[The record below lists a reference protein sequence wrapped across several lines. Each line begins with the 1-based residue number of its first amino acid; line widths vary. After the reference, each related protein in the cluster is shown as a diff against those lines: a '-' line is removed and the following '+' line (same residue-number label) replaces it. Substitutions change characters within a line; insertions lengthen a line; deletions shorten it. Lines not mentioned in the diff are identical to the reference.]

1 VSEPAGPDALRIGT
15 QEREDAVRV
24 LGEHFAAGRLQVDE
38 YEKRVTDA
46 LESQTRG
53 DLRPLFA
60 DLPAPYP
67 AFLVPPALA
76 PSDTNLWQNAGGTVV
91 LMPAYPPAPPP
102 VVYSDKNRLA
112 AGILQILLPF
122 GIGRFYTGHTG
133 IAVAQLLTSLL
144 FIGVIWSFVDGII
157 LLVSGGTDGQG
168 RRLRD
173 S

>member
-1 VSEPAGPDALRIGT
+1 VNQPLDPDALRIGT

-24 LGEHFAAGRLQVDE
+24 LGDHFAAGRLPIDE
-38 YEKRVTDA
+38 YEKRVTEA
-46 LESQTRG
+46 IEAQTRG
-53 DLRPLFA
+53 ALRPLFA

-67 AFLVPPALA
+67 AF
-76 PSDTNLWQNAGGTVV
+76 
-91 LMPAYPPAPPP
+91 MAPPLRPAMPVPMPVYQPTHQYP
-102 VVYSDKNRLA
+102 VVYSDKNKVA
-112 AGILQILLPF
+112 AGLLQILLPF
-122 GIGRFYTGHTG
+122 GIGRFYTGDTG

-144 FIGVIWSFVDGII
+144 FVGVIWSFVDGII

>member
-1 VSEPAGPDALRIGT
+1 MTTVSELAGPDDLRIGT

-24 LGEHFAAGRLQVDE
+24 LGDHFAAGRLPVDE

-46 LESQTRG
+46 LEAQIRG
-53 DLRPLFA
+53 DLRPLFT

-67 AFLVPPALA
+67 PF
-76 PSDTNLWQNAGGTVV
+76 
-91 LMPAYPPAPPP
+91 MIPP
-102 VVYSDKNRLA
+102 VAPIIAAPVYPLSPYPVAYSDKNRIA
-112 AGILQILLPF
+112 AGVLQILLPF

-133 IAVAQLLTSLL
+133 IAIAQLLTSLI
-144 FIGVIWSFVDGII
+144 FVGVIWSFVDGII
-157 LLVSGGTDGQG
+157 LLVSGGTDSNG

>member
-1 VSEPAGPDALRIGT
+1 MTIVNEPVDPDALRIGT
-15 QEREDAVRV
+15 QEREDAARV

-46 LESQTRG
+46 LEAQTRAG
-53 DLRPLFA
+53 LRPLFA
-60 DLPAPYP
+60 DLPAPFP
-67 AFLVPPALA
+67 AFMRPPPQPIA
-76 PSDTNLWQNAGGTVV
+76 PPPMAVIPL
-91 LMPAYPPAPPP
+91 YPPAPYP
-102 VVYSDKNRLA
+102 VVYSDKNRIA
-112 AGILQILLPF
+112 AGVLQILLPF

-144 FIGVIWSFVDGII
+144 FIGIIWSFVDGII
-157 LLVSGGTDGQG
+157 LLASGGTDAQG

>member
-1 VSEPAGPDALRIGT
+1 M
-15 QEREDAVRV
+15 VRV
-24 LGEHFAAGRLQVDE
+24 LGDHFAAGRLPVDE

-53 DLRPLFA
+53 ELRPLFA

-67 AFLVPPALA
+67 AFMIPPPIMAI
-76 PSDTNLWQNAGGTVV
+76 PV
-91 LMPAYPPAPPP
+91 YPPTQYQM
-102 VVYSDKNRLA
+102 VYSDKNKIA
-112 AGILQILLPF
+112 AGVLQILLPF
-122 GIGRFYTGHTG
+122 GVGRFYTGHTG

-144 FIGVIWSFVDGII
+144 FIGIIWSFIDGIV
-157 LLVSGGTDGQG
+157 LLISGGTDGQG

>member
-1 VSEPAGPDALRIGT
+1 VSELVGPDALRIGT

-24 LGEHFAAGRLQVDE
+24 LGEHFAAGRLSVDE
-38 YEKRVTDA
+38 YEKRVTEA

-53 DLRPLFA
+53 DLRPLFV

-67 AFLVPPALA
+67 AFMIPPAPPPLV
-76 PSDTNLWQNAGGTVV
+76 T
-91 LMPAYPPAPPP
+91 MPAYPPAPYG
-102 VVYSDKNRLA
+102 VAYSDKNKLA
-112 AGILQILLPF
+112 AGLLQIVLPF

-133 IAVAQLLTSLL
+133 IALAQLFTSLI
-144 FIGVIWSFVDGII
+144 FVGVIWSFVDGIV